1 MSCTYYLKDRK
12 ITKEHIEKLEELE
25 KDFNTKLE
33 KSSKFKECFKSS
45 LVNLQSSSFLKII
58 HSFIKSCILS
68 LLNSIKIPPKI

>member
-33 KSSKFKECFKSS
+33 NLYNDLNKEIVYILPIQNIDTIPFGIVS
-45 LVNLQSSSFLKII
+45 NFLGLI
-58 HSFIKSCILS
+58 SQ
-68 LLNSIKIPPKI
+68 

>member
-33 KSSKFKECFKSS
+33 NLYNDLNKEI
-45 LVNLQSSSFLKII
+45 VY
-58 HSFIKSCILS
+58 ILPIQ
-68 LLNSIKIPPKI
+68 NIGRT